1 MRLRKSSK
9 SIASNMFFFFLIWE
23 KKMFKPVF
31 DLVSE
36 S

>member
-9 SIASNMFFFFLIWE
+9 SIASKMFFYLG
-23 KKMFKPVF
+23 KKKFKPVF